1 MFSSLKLPL
10 ATAEATRRQHLPSTF
25 TEPLHVSQGRQ
36 QELKEFLAD
45 FYKTIYQKRN
55 ELAQLLDENTTLQ
68 AQYQTLVVEKRTVA
82 HEDFWQRY
90 FWKCDAHRI
99 LTEWQAKDQ
108 ERAAARSE
116 YIAGG
121 LARVQKLIHHDTAT
135 AAETDETTPST
146 DTTVAPRHDDAVDD
160 FLEAKQVQDRWSR

>member
-10 ATAEATRRQHLPSTF
+10 ATAEATRRQHLPATF

-36 QELKEFLAD
+36 QELKDFLAD

-55 ELAQLLDENTTLQ
+55 ELAQLLEENTTLQ
-68 AQYQTLVVEKRTVA
+68 AQYQTLVVDKRIVA

-90 FWKCDAHRI
+90 FWKCNAHRI
-99 LTEWQAKDQ
+99 LAEWQAKDQ

-121 LARVQKLIHHDTAT
+121 LARVQKLMHHETAT
-135 AAETDETTPST
+135 VAETNETTPA
-146 DTTVAPRHDDAVDD
+146 TTPR
-160 FLEAKQVQDRWSR
+160 